1 MKLTQL
7 ASKPKLECV
16 TIDDAD
22 IVELY
27 GEPLEF
33 YMYDRQ
39 DMETFMSMASLD
51 QENQSEILKV
61 ISNLVYDE
69 EGNHVITDEISLPI
83 PVMTKVIQ
91 KVVSRLGNLQGQTT
105 ETLPQG

>member
-7 ASKPKLECV
+7 ASKPQLECV
-16 TIDDAD
+16 SIDDAD
-22 IVELY
+22 IVEQY

-39 DMETFMSMASLD
+39 DMETFMSMASID
-51 QENQSEILKV
+51 QENQSEILKL
-61 ISNLVYDE
+61 ISNLVYDAD
-69 EGNHVITDEISLPI
+69 GKRIITDEVSLPI
-83 PVMTKVIQ
+83 PVMTRVIQ
-91 KVVSRLGNLQGQTT
+91 KVVSRLGNLQSQTT

>member
-7 ASKPKLECV
+7 ASKPQLECV
-16 TIDDAD
+16 TIDDKD

-51 QENQSEILKV
+51 QNNTGEILKL
-61 ISNLVYDE
+61 ISNLVYDA
-69 EGNHVITDEISLPI
+69 EGKKIITDEVTLPI
-83 PVMTKVIQ
+83 PVMTRVIQ
-91 KVVSRLGNLQGQTT
+91 KVVGRLGNLQSQTM
-105 ETLPQG
+105 ETSPQG

>member
-7 ASKPKLECV
+7 ASKPQLECV
-16 TIDDAD
+16 TIDDKD
-22 IVELY
+22 IVEQY

-51 QENQSEILKV
+51 QNNTGEILKL
-61 ISNLVYDE
+61 ISNLVYDA
-69 EGNHVITDEISLPI
+69 EGKKIITDEVTLPI
-83 PVMTKVIQ
+83 PVMTRVIQ
-91 KVVSRLGNLQGQTT
+91 KVVGRLGNLQGQTM
-105 ETLPQG
+105 ETSPQG